1 MLLKKL
7 PNLIRNKVLECC
19 FGSFC
24 FKKSFISKLKNTI
37 TVASLRFTNLIRVRI
52 AIASPMQSRA
62 MGFIA
67 LVNTMMFPQSL
78 VFRCEVM
85 KSPRYVVPRKN
96 VEKMST
102 YTRFP
107 RLQKVQQS
115 LRRSYFFS
123 FVSSLQS
130 VQRVDRFISASKILP
145 RYQKECEEKCQRV
158 VKEHSISVLTSFR

>member
-1 MLLKKL
+1 MLQMI
-7 PNLIRNKVLECC
+7 PNPIRNKVLKCC

-24 FKKSFISKLKNTI
+24 FKKSFISKLTNI
-37 TVASLRFTNLIRVRI
+37 TNVASVTIANLTCVRI
-52 AIASPMQSRA
+52 AMASPMQSRA

-67 LVNTMMFPQSL
+67 LVNAMMLPQSL

-158 VKEHSISVLTSFR
+158 VKEHSISVWTSFK